1 MDIDKLREE
10 IGQRK
15 QNLNERQN
23 VLGEKVSV
31 KQSGDQFLKELM
43 HSANT
48 GQPTNASVKVKA
60 VDKVAESKITGKPV
74 DPNILDHV
82 ASSAP
87 SPNINENV
95 ATQPQRTA
103 AMDAKMAEAKRIRE
117 MANNPNAGIPQTSNV
132 GVADAV
138 AQYMNTPQVGAPMQN
153 NSMLT
158 EQQML
163 AQFGTKAGATSA
175 PNQLIAEQVNTV
187 ATQLLNENFGKLY
200 AEAMKNSIIETYKAE
215 VIKEAINENR
225 GFIEQIVRETIIDLQ
240 KKAQS
245 RK

>member
-15 QNLNERQN
+15 QNLSERQN
-23 VLGEKVSV
+23 ALGETVAV
-31 KQSGDQFLKELM
+31 KQSGDQFLRELM

-48 GQPTNASVKVKA
+48 GQPTNASVKVKT
-60 VDKVAESKITGKPV
+60 VDKVAESKITGNPV
-74 DPNILDHV
+74 DPNILNHV
-82 ASSAP
+82 PSSTP

-95 ATQPQRTA
+95 NNPAPQRTA
-103 AMDAKMAEAKRIRE
+103 TMDAKMAEAKRIRE
-117 MANNPNAGIPQTSNV
+117 MTKNPNGGIPQTSNV

-138 AQYMNTPQVGAPMQN
+138 AQYMNTPKVGAPMN
-153 NSMLT
+153 NGMLT
-158 EQQML
+158 EEQML
-163 AQFGTKAGATSA
+163 AQFGNKAGATSA
-175 PNQLIAEQVNTV
+175 PNTLIAEQVNSV